1 MSAIAMAAH
10 NNNNPFGEQDAYSQ
24 YGYNNNQIFSLNGS
38 DLPTFNAGYT
48 RLSFGNRVQPHGNLH
63 PQQIDTFEY
72 PTQPNTHTVYT
83 PRQEINTA
91 FSSIAHQNL
100 TVPPHGDHVTT
111 ISPSQ
116 TQQQM
121 QHMEHMESMEQTESM
136 ENMEQT
142 GNMEQTQHMEQQ
154 NINPGPE
161 LLPYEE
167 AFPKDRRDSIF
178 IKEDDDGSP
187 GARQVASGRRRKSE
201 YAEPGSARAIYL
213 EKNRKAASKCRNK
226 QKQEQEQLVQRAR
239 DEERKNRILKKEVEL
254 LQAELRDIKGL
265 LGHHANC
272 PDRRIAAYLQMQA
285 DRLAPSHHFRTTY

>member
-24 YGYNNNQIFSLNGS
+24 YGYNNNQTFSLNGS
-38 DLPTFNAGYT
+38 DLPTFNPGYS
-48 RLSFGNRVQPHGNLH
+48 RLSFGNRVQQHGNLH
-63 PQQIDTFEY
+63 PQQVSTFEY
-72 PTQPNTHTVYT
+72 PTQPNTHTAYT
-83 PRQEINTA
+83 PRQEMNTA
-91 FSSIAHQNL
+91 FSSVAHQSL

-121 QHMEHMESMEQTESM
+121 QHMEHIENVESMEQMGNTEQAQHI
-136 ENMEQT
+136 EQP
-142 GNMEQTQHMEQQ
+142 
-154 NINPGPE
+154 NINPDHGLP
-161 LLPYEE
+161 PYEE
-167 AFPKDRRDSIF
+167 AFSKDRRDSIF
-178 IKEDDDGSP
+178 IKDDDEGSP
-187 GARQVASGRRRKSE
+187 EARQVASGRRRKSE